1 MKMILK
7 SEILKTYN
15 NWNAISQSVNAQMGH
30 NNAAVENASE
40 NPETWWVATAKVV
53 MKGWI

>member
-1 MKMILK
+1 MILK